1 MNLFTYLKTKITIL
15 DVVNEYTTLKKA
27 GLYWKGQCPFHS
39 EKTASFTVSPHK
51 EIYYCFGCHAGGDVI
66 SFIARIENC
75 SQIEAAK
82 HLVERYQIE
91 LPASL
96 ANEWN
101 NKKADLSKHYHT
113 ICQLLTDWCHDQLNK
128 SSSALGYLS
137 SRAISTQSIK
147 DFSIGYFPSGLAKVK
162 ELVTYMAKNNILV
175 EDLLDAHILSKGKNV
190 LFSPFEDRII
200 FPITDHLG
208 RHCGFGG
215 RIYKPNDTR
224 PKYYNSHEN
233 EHFFKGQLLFGLDHA
248 KREIQKNESVF
259 LVEGYTDCIAMAQHG
274 YRNTVA
280 TLGTACTLDHLTILS
295 RYASQMYV
303 LYDGDNAGTQA
314 ILRIGQLA
322 WQASVD
328 LKVISLPAGED
339 PASYLHKNKDLG
351 QIEQKAVDIVTFYIQ
366 TLGSDFTQKPL
377 AEKLALTRKIIDIIS
392 KLDDPLKQDILL
404 ENAAQKLALPFESL
418 KKELR
423 RMQAAPGSQ
432 SKLNPPAS
440 IQISDPTDMGEM
452 APLENKIFFSIIN
465 NIMLMTNE
473 NAEFLV
479 TYLPHPLCDI
489 LKKLQE
495 EKSRVRSLG
504 FIQFFEALS
513 PEHQQFVSKTL
524 LKAQD
529 NVQPVVFEQLVT
541 QLQRKHWK
549 VIVNN
554 IKIKLEAAKKMGNE
568 TEIAHIMHDFSQLR
582 KKIIGNMLPEQEVK
596 S

>member
-15 DVVNEYTTLKKA
+15 DVVSEYTSVKKA
-27 GLYWKGQCPFHS
+27 GLYYKGQCPFHS

-75 SQIEAAK
+75 TQIEAAK

-91 LPASL
+91 VPSSL

-101 NKKADLSKHYHT
+101 SKKIDQSKHYHA
-113 ICQLLTDWCHDQLNK
+113 ICQHLATWCHEQLIK
-128 SSSALGYLS
+128 SAQALNYLS
-137 SRAISTQSIK
+137 GRGITEQSIK
-147 DFSIGYFPSGLAKVK
+147 AFTIGYFPSGLAKVK
-162 ELVTYMAKNNILV
+162 ELVTFMAKNNILV

-200 FPITDHLG
+200 FPIADHLG
-208 RHCGFGG
+208 RYCGFGG
-215 RIYKPNDTR
+215 RIYKPSDTR

-233 EHFFKGQLLFGLDHA
+233 DHFSKGQLLFGLDHA
-248 KREIQKNESVF
+248 KREIQKEESVF
-259 LVEGYTDCIAMAQHG
+259 LVEGYTDCIAMAQYG

-295 RYASQMYV
+295 RYANSMFV

-328 LKVISLPAGED
+328 LKVVSLPSGED
-339 PASYLHKNKDLG
+339 PASYLEKNKKLDALLD
-351 QIEQKAVDIVTFYIQ
+351 QAVDIVTFYIQ
-366 TLGSDFTQKPL
+366 TLGSDFAKKPL
-377 AEKLALTRKIIDIIS
+377 SQKLELTRKIIDIIS

-404 ENAAQKLALPFESL
+404 ENAAQKLGLPYESL

-423 RMQAAPGSQ
+423 RMSAPTNTKPKEADSVAQPIDTFDSTEFG
-432 SKLNPPAS
+432 
-440 IQISDPTDMGEM
+440 
-452 APLENKIFFSIIN
+452 PLENKIFFSIIN

-479 TYLPHPLCDI
+479 TYLPHPLSDI

-495 EKSRVRSLG
+495 EKNRVPALG
-504 FIQFFEALS
+504 FIQFFETLS
-513 PEHQQFVSKTL
+513 SEHQQFVSKTL
-524 LKAQD
+524 LRAQD
-529 NVQPVVFEQLVT
+529 NVQPAVFEQLVT

-554 IKIKLEAAKKMGNE
+554 IKIKLEAAKKVGND
-568 TEIAHIMHDFSQLR
+568 TEVAHIMLDFSRLR

>member
-1 MNLFTYLKTKITIL
+1 MNLFTYLKTRIAIL
-15 DVVNEYTTLKKA
+15 DVINEYTSLKKA

-66 SFIARIENC
+66 SFIARAEQC
-75 SQIEAAK
+75 TQIEAAK
-82 HLVERYQIE
+82 HLVDRYQIE

-96 ANEWN
+96 ASEWN
-101 NKKADLSKHYHT
+101 NKKTDQSKQYHA
-113 ICQLLTDWCHDQLNK
+113 ICQLLSDWCHEQLAK
-128 SSSALGYLS
+128 SSVASEYLA
-137 SRAISTQSIK
+137 SRGITPSSIK
-147 DFSIGYFPSGLAKVK
+147 AFSIGYFPSGLAKVK
-162 ELVTYMAKNNILV
+162 ELVTYMSKNNILV
-175 EDLLDAHILSKGKNV
+175 DDLLETHILNKGKNV

-215 RIYKPNDTR
+215 RIFKPNDTR

-233 EHFFKGQLLFGLDHA
+233 EHFAKGQLLFGLDHA

-259 LVEGYTDCIAMAQHG
+259 LVEGYTDCIAMAQYG
-274 YRNTVA
+274 YPNTVA

-295 RYASQMYV
+295 RYAQQMYV
-303 LYDGDNAGTQA
+303 LYDGDNAGQQA

-328 LKVISLPAGED
+328 LKVISLPAAED
-339 PASYLHKNKDLG
+339 PASYLAKNKNLG
-351 QIEQKAVDIVTFYIQ
+351 QFVQNAVDIVTFYIQ
-366 TLGSDFTQKPL
+366 TLGSDFMNKPL

-423 RMQAAPGSQ
+423 RMQASPNTATPKTPARVAQ
-432 SKLNPPAS
+432 SPDLP
-440 IQISDPTDMGEM
+440 DMSTYG
-452 APLENKIFFSIIN
+452 PLENKIFFSIIN

-473 NAEFLV
+473 NEEFLV

-489 LKKLQE
+489 LKRLQE

-513 PEHQQFVSKTL
+513 PEYQQFVSKTL
-524 LKAQD
+524 LQAQD
-529 NVQPVVFEQLVT
+529 NVQPIVFEQLVT

-554 IKIKLEAAKKMGNE
+554 IKIKLEAAKKVGNE

-582 KKIIGNMLPEQEVK
+582 RKIIGNMLPEQEVK
-596 S
+596 P

>member
-15 DVVNEYTTLKKA
+15 DVISEYTTLKKA
-27 GLYWKGQCPFHS
+27 GLYYKGQCPFHA
-39 EKTASFTVSPHK
+39 EKTASFTISPHK
-51 EIYYCFGCHAGGDVI
+51 EIYYCFGCHVGGDVI
-66 SFIARIENC
+66 SFIARIEHC

-91 LPASL
+91 VPASMH
-96 ANEWN
+96 NEWN
-101 NKKADLSKHYHT
+101 SKKIDESKHYHA
-113 ICQLLTDWCHDQLNK
+113 ICQLLVEWCCQQLAK
-128 SSSALGYLS
+128 SKSAEEYLAH
-137 SRAISTQSIK
+137 RGITTQSIK
-147 DFSIGYFPSGLAKVK
+147 EFSIGYFPSGLAKVK
-162 ELVTYMAKNNILV
+162 ELVTFMAKNNILV
-175 EDLLDAHILSKGKNV
+175 DDLLEAHILNRGKNV
-190 LFSPFEDRII
+190 LFSPFEDRIM
-200 FPITDHLG
+200 FPIADHLG
-208 RHCGFGG
+208 RYCGFGG

-233 EHFFKGQLLFGLDHA
+233 EHFSKGQLLFGLDHA

-274 YRNTVA
+274 YKNTVA
-280 TLGTACTLDHLTILS
+280 TLGTACTLDHLTVLS
-295 RYASQMYV
+295 RYANQMYA
-303 LYDGDNAGTQA
+303 LYDGDNAGQQA

-339 PASYLHKNKDLG
+339 PASYLGTHKDLG
-351 QIEQKAVDIVTFYIQ
+351 DLVEQAMDIVSFYIK
-366 TLGSDFTQKPL
+366 TLGSDFTKKPL
-377 AEKLALTRKIIDIIS
+377 AQKLELTRKIVEIIS

-404 ENAAQKLALPFESL
+404 ESAAQKLGLPFDTL

-423 RMQAAPGSQ
+423 RMQGMPPHQ
-432 SKLNPPAS
+432 SK
-440 IQISDPTDMGEM
+440 PTLTVATTEMPDMSQCG
-452 APLENKIFFSIIN
+452 PLENKIFFSIMN
-465 NIMLMTNE
+465 NIMLMTSENE
-473 NAEFLV
+473 EFLV

-504 FIQFFEALS
+504 FIQFFEALN
-513 PEHQQFVSKTL
+513 PEYQQFVSKTL

-554 IKIKLEAAKKMGNE
+554 IKIKLEAAKKVGNDAE
-568 TEIAHIMHDFSQLR
+568 VTHIMRDFSQLR
-582 KKIIGNMLPEQEVK
+582 KKIIGNMLPGQEVK